1 MILQVNMYITCQ
13 IGLKLEIDQ
22 IRSNSVKIGK
32 IRPILRVWPIS
43 SFNPQKLKNLL
54 SPCPSPLTLHYIVS
68 TPQSSL
74 SPLLKSQIFNF
85 NRLSLALEDLG
96 YEKALYCILGWEGM
110 IRGSKPWE
118 GRGRWWGIKRVK

>member
-1 MILQVNMYITCQ
+1 MYITCQ

-22 IRSNSVKIGK
+22 IRSNSVKIDK
-32 IRPILRVWPIS
+32 IGLIYKFDRFWPIS

-68 TPQSSL
+68 TPQSPL

-96 YEKALYCILGWEGM
+96 YGKALYCILGWEGM

-118 GRGRWWGIKRVK
+118 GRDRWWGIKRVK